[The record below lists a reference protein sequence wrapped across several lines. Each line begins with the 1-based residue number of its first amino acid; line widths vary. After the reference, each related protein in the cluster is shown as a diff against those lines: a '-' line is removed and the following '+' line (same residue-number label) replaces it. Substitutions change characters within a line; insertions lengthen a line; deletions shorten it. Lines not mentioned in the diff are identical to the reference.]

1 MTAITD
7 IKPRVPS
14 IFEPGQAYDEFEQS
28 TEEPEKTSEEEKDNQ
43 LEEMFDHLAQRNFV
57 ARRGRNNRI
66 LLKPIL
72 ENVFKD
78 KTSEEAEKAQIK
90 GQNYYLEKY
99 RKCWLAKR
107 DKSGAA
113 LDNKPR
119 KRAKR
124 SNFEICVEEFP
135 HLKDYA
141 YQRNLAVDQ
150 GNSRMAKNAVKVAEC
165 DLKSILT
172 QSSAHLMAQN
182 QASTTRQEGVYSNL
196 RGGSLDSQGME
207 EEEEEAQIFV
217 QHASLHDDLA
227 KLAAHEFVV
236 RKH

>member
-1 MTAITD
+1 MNSVADT
-7 IKPRVPS
+7 KPRLPS
-14 IFEPGQAYDEFEQS
+14 LFEPGQAYNEFEQS
-28 TEEPEKTSEEEKDNQ
+28 TEEDDKANEEEKDDK

-78 KTSEEAEKAQIK
+78 KSADEAPEKAQIK

-99 RKCWLAKR
+99 RRVWLAKR
-107 DKSGAA
+107 DARGAA
-113 LDNKPR
+113 LDKAPR

-141 YQRNLAVDQ
+141 L
-150 GNSRMAKNAVKVAEC
+150 
-165 DLKSILT
+165 
-172 QSSAHLMAQN
+172 
-182 QASTTRQEGVYSNL
+182 
-196 RGGSLDSQGME
+196 
-207 EEEEEAQIFV
+207 
-217 QHASLHDDLA
+217 
-227 KLAAHEFVV
+227 
-236 RKH
+236 